1 MHWAQCDSTGIHDH
15 WSMGDRLTSLA
26 YGKHHI
32 LLPQLGPP
40 ADSAVWQQNGLRSIF
55 YGEIPCLWQ
64 TGTSGTAQPTSP
76 DGCLPSCDLR
86 LSLVQACVS
95 RIHSGES
102 LKGCV
107 VFAQVLTPKRW
118 TRWRVRRTPLRG

>member
-1 MHWAQCDSTGIHDH
+1 
-15 WSMGDRLTSLA
+15 MGDRLTSLA
-26 YGKHHI
+26 YDKHHI

-64 TGTSGTAQPTSP
+64 AGNSGTAQPTSP
-76 DGCLPSCDLR
+76 DENLR

-102 LKGCV
+102 LTGCSAG
-107 VFAQVLTPKRW
+107 FAQVLIRKRW
-118 TRWRVRRTPLRG
+118 TRWPRVRTPLRG

>member
-64 TGTSGTAQPTSP
+64 ASNSGTAQPTSP
-76 DGCLPSCDLR
+76 DENLR

-95 RIHSGES
+95 RIHSVANLS
-102 LKGCV
+102 R
-107 VFAQVLTPKRW
+107 FALLFL
-118 TRWRVRRTPLRG
+118 RRC

>member
-1 MHWAQCDSTGIHDH
+1 
-15 WSMGDRLTSLA
+15 MGDRLTSLA
-26 YGKHHI
+26 YDKHHI

-64 TGTSGTAQPTSP
+64 AGNSGTAQPNLALTAP
-76 DGCLPSCDLR
+76 GAVYWNLTKDPAHLAAAPLKDLR
-86 LSLVQACVS
+86 LRLVQACVS

-102 LKGCV
+102 HGLLCC
-107 VFAQVLTPKRW
+107 RC
-118 TRWRVRRTPLRG
+118 RC